1 MSRNSSTFGA
11 RLILGICKD
20 SVALGFTNAALW
32 RPDACI
38 RQGASQNIAAATSLR
53 EGTKS
58 DNFERR
64 SLPECMTT
72 THVWN
77 EQNVDQRM
85 ELHNLDWV
93 DCTVSLANTTLG
105 GIEIAGWSRTG

>member
-1 MSRNSSTFGA
+1 
-11 RLILGICKD
+11 
-20 SVALGFTNAALW
+20 
-32 RPDACI
+32 
-38 RQGASQNIAAATSLR
+38 
-53 EGTKS
+53 
-58 DNFERR
+58 
-64 SLPECMTT
+64 MTT